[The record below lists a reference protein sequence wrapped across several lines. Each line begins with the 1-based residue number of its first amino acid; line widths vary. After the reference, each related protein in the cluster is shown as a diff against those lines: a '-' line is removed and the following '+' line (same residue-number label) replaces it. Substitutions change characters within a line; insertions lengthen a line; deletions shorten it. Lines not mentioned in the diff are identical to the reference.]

1 MDKNL
6 QSEILLQAILKA
18 EKKLITQMNN
28 LIPSFKIDELIK
40 LIKINLNA
48 NVILSKLR
56 SMLVYFLAL

>member
-1 MDKNL
+1 ML
-6 QSEILLQAILKA
+6 
-18 EKKLITQMNN
+18 KKLITQMNN